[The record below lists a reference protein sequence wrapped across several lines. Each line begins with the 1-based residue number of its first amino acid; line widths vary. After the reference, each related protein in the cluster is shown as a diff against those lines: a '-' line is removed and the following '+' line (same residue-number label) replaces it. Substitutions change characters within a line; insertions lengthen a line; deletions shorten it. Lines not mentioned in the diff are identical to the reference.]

1 MGITNPVHLAFIA
14 VIALIVLGP
23 KRLPELAKSLG
34 HGMREFRESLSSAM
48 GTDDTDLTL
57 APGSTTQP
65 GVVHATAAEQPAPA
79 VAPAPSPT
87 VTPAPPTSEPAAP
100 APPPADAPPD
110 AV

>member
-14 VIALIVLGP
+14 MIALIVLGP
-23 KRLPELAKSLG
+23 KRLPDLAKSLG

-48 GTDDTDLTL
+48 GTDDSDLTL

-65 GVVHATAAEQPAPA
+65 GEVHAIADEPPASP
-79 VAPAPSPT
+79 VATAPSPP
-87 VTPAPPTSEPAAP
+87 VTPTSAPAAA
-100 APPPADAPPD
+100 APPPDATPD